1 MARQRL
7 FRLAVLGATALVA
20 ATMVTACGSS
30 SDSSSGSSS
39 NAGDS
44 GSKTLNVT
52 LANHVWTDALKAKI
66 PDFEKESG
74 LKVTL
79 TQLSED
85 QLADS
90 YKVKLNAGSKDVDVM
105 MYRPLQV
112 GKLFASSNY
121 FTDLS
126 SDVKA
131 DAGWN
136 WADFQPGP
144 VGVTTYKDKIVG
156 VPIITETE
164 ILYYRKDLLEKAGLK
179 VPTTMDEL
187 KEAAKTISEQN
198 PGVAGFVSRTQASA
212 GVTQF
217 SGFLYSFGGDWMDA
231 DGKSAVDSDAAKQAY
246 AYYGGLLHDYGPAQV
261 TTDMS
266 WPEAMAIFGQG
277 KAAFETDASSL
288 YKNLSDPTKSK
299 VPAENVGYAPFP
311 AGPAGSK
318 PYNVAAWAL
327 GINANS
333 QNKTNAWKFI
343 QWATSQDMTLAMQVA
358 GVPSART
365 SVWANPEATKDM
377 PPELVAAMAQNA
389 KTGVG
394 YDRPLVVNVSQAR
407 EIVGKPFV
415 VGITGG
421 DVDAAAADAN
431 KQFESLLESEPK

>member
-1 MARQRL
+1 MARQRY
-7 FRLAVLGATALVA
+7 FRLAVLGAAALVA

-30 SDSSSGSSS
+30 SSSSDASSGGSGSSS
-39 NAGDS
+39 
-44 GSKTLNVT
+44 KVLNVT
-52 LANHVWTDALKAKI
+52 LANHVWTDAIKKKI
-66 PDFEKESG
+66 PDFEKQTG
-74 LKVTL
+74 IKVTL

-112 GKLFASSNY
+112 GKLFASSSY
-121 FTDLS
+121 FTDLTS
-126 SDVKA
+126 NVKA
-131 DAGWN
+131 DAAWN

-144 VGVTTYKDKIVG
+144 VGVTTYKDKVVG

-164 ILYYRKDLLEKAGLK
+164 ILYYRKDLLAKAGIK
-179 VPTTMDEL
+179 VPTTMAEL
-187 KEAAKTISEQN
+187 KDAAKTISEQN

-231 DGKSAVDSDAAKQAY
+231 NGKSAVDSDAAKQAY

-266 WPEAMAIFGQG
+266 WPEAMAIFQQG

-299 VPAENVGYAPFP
+299 VSAADVGYAPFP
-311 AGPAGSK
+311 AGPGGSK

-333 QNKTNAWKFI
+333 PNKDNAWKFI
-343 QWATSQDMTLAMQVA
+343 QWATSQDMTLSMQEA

-365 SVWANPEATKDM
+365 SVWANPAATKDM
-377 PPELVAAMAQNA
+377 PPELVASMAQNA

-394 YDRPLVVNVSQAR
+394 TDRPLVVNVAQAR

-421 DVDAAAADAN
+421 DVNAAAADAN
-431 KQFESLLESEPK
+431 KQFASLLESEPK